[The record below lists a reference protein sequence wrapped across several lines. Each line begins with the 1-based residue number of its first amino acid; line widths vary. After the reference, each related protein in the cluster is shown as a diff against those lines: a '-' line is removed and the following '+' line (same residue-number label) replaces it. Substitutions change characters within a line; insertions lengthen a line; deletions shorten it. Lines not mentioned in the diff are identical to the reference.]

1 MANYPFKI
9 NITTKDDLKYSFYTA
24 SFATDTDTVVSASVM
39 VDRINNMKSGS
50 NFVDS
55 IEAPTSLATHPS
67 TFYGETGGISPT
79 GNNNGIAWLSAS
91 FDHPNT
97 GSITFTDT
105 ETAASGGLDFYTFH
119 GTKVCSVL
127 GLPEGIPIYTE
138 NFKLSDS
145 STDTTNFIAG
155 EMVSDSISLAKGFKM
170 SSQARMRSNL
180 VWDDAFGEGF
190 IQWVSGSTSKMSM
203 GFNDERGV
211 YNVNAPQITASNA
224 NLGTIRGTYVRLHS
238 GVGEVDTRKIRRADN
253 QEEIM
258 EASTGP
264 NKIKWNP
271 DFKDQDHLFQSC
283 FNGSSFVGDFDSG
296 TAMSLNMGEGRVGI
310 NKNSSLDATLD
321 VAGTGQF
328 TGTLLGATIS
338 GSLLR
343 SSGDV
348 VAFYSSDKRLK
359 NNIKTIDRPIYK
371 LKQLKGVE
379 YEWNDL
385 QDTYPSGSKDSGIIA
400 QDVQKVLPQLVQ
412 ENSNGYLGVRHDR
425 LVGLLVES
433 IKEQQTQIEELKQQI
448 EEIKNV

>member
-9 NITTKDDLKYSFYTA
+9 NIVSKNGTKYSYYTS
-24 SFATDTDTVVSASVM
+24 SFATSAETIVSASKM
-39 VDRINNMKSGS
+39 SEKLLHTGLAAHQ
-50 NFVDS
+50 FTES
-55 IEAPTSLATHPS
+55 IAAPAATVSANSFGHVA
-67 TFYGETGGISPT
+67 GGRVY
-79 GNNNGIAWLSAS
+79 LSSS
-91 FDHPNT
+91 FTNPNT

-105 ETAASGGLDFYTFH
+105 ETTTGGGLDYYSFY

-211 YNVNAPQITASNA
+211 YNVNAPQITSSNA
-224 NLGTIRGTYVRLHS
+224 ALSIIRGVSTISGYNNDFTIKFDDGGKFVIDDDGVRMFRMDKDNVDINIDGAGGTDTVNFNVYSKDNTYGLLVN
-238 GVGEVDTRKIRRADN
+238 GE
-253 QEEIM
+253 
-258 EASTGP
+258 TG
-264 NKIKWNP
+264 N
-271 DFKDQDHLFQSC
+271 
-283 FNGSSFVGDFDSG
+283 
-296 TAMSLNMGEGRVGI
+296 VGI
-310 NKNSSLDATLD
+310 RGAPSSTFSLD
-321 VAGTGQF
+321 V
-328 TGTLLGATIS
+328 TGTSNFKSTLTGTTIS

-348 VAFYSSDKRLK
+348 VAYYSSDERLK
-359 NNIKTIDRPIYK
+359 NNIITIQNPIDK
-371 LKQLKGVE
+371 VKQLKGVE
-379 YEWNDL
+379 YEWNGL
-385 QDTYPSGSKDSGIIA
+385 QNTYASGSKDSGIIA